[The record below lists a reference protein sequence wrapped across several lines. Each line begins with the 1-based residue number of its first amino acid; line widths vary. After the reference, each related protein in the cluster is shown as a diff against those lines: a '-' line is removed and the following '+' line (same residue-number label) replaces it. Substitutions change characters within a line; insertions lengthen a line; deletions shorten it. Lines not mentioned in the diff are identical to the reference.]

1 MASLKEMRN
10 RIGSVK
16 ATQKIT
22 KAMQMVAA
30 AKLRRAQDAAQSARP
45 YAERMASVIANL
57 AQGVSGESAPR
68 LLAGTGADQRHV
80 LVVATSDRGLAG
92 GFNTSIVR
100 AARERI
106 SSLRAAGK
114 DVKLII
120 VGKKA
125 RDQLR
130 RLHSDKIIDF
140 YEAGGAPSMDVAQA
154 VADRVTALFEAGEV
168 DGPRLITTGP
178 ILNSEGANAQINH
191 QLVETAEAARKAVA
205 GEVDVVS
212 MVYSRFQSVVSQVPS
227 VKQLIPAEVAAD
239 APQVD
244 LKGAVYEYEPSE
256 EAILETLLPRNLTIQ
271 LFSAM
276 LENQAGFYAAQM
288 TAMDNATRNA
298 GDMIASLTLQYN
310 RTRQAQI
317 TKELIEI
324 ISGAEAI

>member
-106 SSLRAAGK
+106 SSLVAAGK
-114 DVKLII
+114 DVKLIV

-130 RLHSDKIIDF
+130 RLHGDKIIDF
-140 YEAGGAPSMDVAQA
+140 YEAGGKPSMDVAQA
-154 VADRVTALFEAGEV
+154 VADRVTALFE
-168 DGPRLITTGP
+168 
-178 ILNSEGANAQINH
+178 
-191 QLVETAEAARKAVA
+191 A

-239 APQVD
+239 APQID

-324 ISGAEAI
+324 ISRAEAI